1 MISCA
6 PSESSNV
13 AKDDDK
19 DDEYFGSTEST
30 DGTANDSSLSQ
41 TLHSAI
47 KFEWVALNLLEEPR
61 TNSDVLR
68 SYPIINAVC
77 QFCLRLHLING
88 FSALHASSPVLIA
101 VVWAK
106 TLDKLL
112 LLYEDEH

>member
-1 MISCA
+1 MKISLLFKLQNTVTSLYFLSSCLQTVFVSTVKSHAMISCA

-61 TNSDVLR
+61 TNSDVH
-68 SYPIINAVC
+68 S
-77 QFCLRLHLING
+77 
-88 FSALHASSPVLIA
+88 
-101 VVWAK
+101 
-106 TLDKLL
+106 
-112 LLYEDEH
+112 